1 MDHIVTVSCRR
12 DLRQLVQQ
20 IESIELFVTKP
31 ITHWVIFTDLNVS
44 PGRQLR
50 WMKLLYPLYRRHI
63 LQPVWPE
70 DIGELH
76 DTFTMTWMP
85 DLPNGKKPGD
95 GWKIFQPL
103 QFTIYKRIGTDYLV
117 LNTKNLFVKPTDLSS
132 WDGQIGCGFCIPTET
147 TPGRAW
153 EHSIYLAGLLGQ
165 MPLTHCLAVETP
177 AVVRYNTL
185 KNCDLKS
192 ALNTWYRARGVG
204 MFSDWVFYSYLE
216 RDSIDS
222 VPIGCAINYMVLWDS
237 AIHRV
242 PERLAY
248 QLTRPTMEIL
258 GVHRRFLQNC
268 SKPQLVLLNQRLQRL
283 GFKTLFKRPKL
294 DISHGDLLYQ
304 QSLIAS

>member
-31 ITHWVIFTDLNVS
+31 IVHWVIFTDLNVS

-70 DIGELH
+70 DIRELH
-76 DTFTMTWMP
+76 NTFTMNWMP

-103 QFTIYKRIGTDYLV
+103 QFTIYDRIKQDYLV

-132 WDGQIGCGFCIPTET
+132 WDGQIGCGQLVPVET
-147 TPGRAW
+147 TAGRAW

-165 MPLTHCLAVETP
+165 LPLTHCLAVETP

-192 ALNTWYRARGVG
+192 ALTTWYRAHGVG

-216 RDSIDS
+216 RDNLNS
-222 VPIGCAINYMVLWDS
+222 VPQWCPLYYSVLWSS
-237 AIHRV
+237 AV
-242 PERLAY
+242 CLLPEQVQSR
-248 QLTRPTMEIL
+248 LTRPAMEIL
-258 GVHRRFLQNC
+258 GVHRQFLQYC
-268 SKPQLVLLNQRLQRL
+268 TDEQFILLNQRLQQL

-294 DISHGDLLYQ
+294 DRGHGDHLVKTPT
-304 QSLIAS
+304 AS